1 MNVCVAKRNW
11 FLQVC
16 LRPVGGF
23 RRCRYLVIKCHVLR
37 ASPGKCLSCS
47 TYNLFPSLVGTLGQ
61 GQQFVVFENFLSLG
75 FVSLLRSEV
84 SNLILKGQLGPRVG
98 DVTFLH
104 QGSPALSGTLRK
116 PQNLPGCVLALRS
129 CQAHCGYCRY
139 FTKLVGSALVLAMYS
154 RSSELGF
161 YLFILSMEGGCA
173 PARWVSPID
182 RSGAL

>member
-1 MNVCVAKRNW
+1 M
-11 FLQVC
+11 
-16 LRPVGGF
+16 
-23 RRCRYLVIKCHVLR
+23 
-37 ASPGKCLSCS
+37 
-47 TYNLFPSLVGTLGQ
+47 
-61 GQQFVVFENFLSLG
+61 QFVVFENFLSLG

-104 QGSPALSGTLRK
+104 QGSLALSGTLRK

-173 PARWVSPID
+173 PARWVSPIV
-182 RSGAL
+182 